1 MDGRS
6 VAVAAG
12 VAVAVSGLVAVAA
25 ASSEAVGG
33 GSGPTVTQADPEVWA
48 AELGAGRVRAQ
59 AKSSTSLTGR
69 VLNPASAG
77 VVGYRV
83 EAFDSDGNFM
93 ADALTGPRGVYSMAN
108 MQLGP
113 YRLKVSPVRVRT
125 APWAPVWSG
134 GAVVF
139 TQARVVTLSRA
150 PARVDFRLRPSAS
163 ITGTVTRGRLPA
175 AKVTIRRCGGSFLDC
190 AQTTTDAKGR
200 YSFTG
205 VPAHPQSFTM
215 FDQRR
220 HSSLP
225 LVARGAV
232 PKIVPGRGIRIDLN
246 VPAVLRGKKVT
257 R

>member
-1 MDGRS
+1 M
-6 VAVAAG
+6 
-12 VAVAVSGLVAVAA
+12 
-25 ASSEAVGG
+25 GG
-33 GSGPTVTQADPEVWA
+33 Q
-48 AELGAGRVRAQ
+48 LGAGRVRAQ

-113 YRLKVSPVRVRT
+113 YQIIEGV
-125 APWAPVWSG
+125 AGSG
-134 GAVVF
+134 AHGSMGSGVVGWRGGVHASQGCDVVPGARPRGF
-139 TQARVVTLSRA
+139 
-150 PARVDFRLRPSAS
+150 PPSAVGVHHRHRN
-163 ITGTVTRGRLPA
+163 TGTVAGGEGDDSPM
-175 AKVTIRRCGGSFLDC
+175 RRVVPGLC
-190 AQTTTDAKGR
+190 ADDDGCEGTLLIHRRA
-200 YSFTG
+200 S
-205 VPAHPQSFTM
+205 ASWSSFTM